1 MCSSI
6 WVSHIHRLHLL
17 YQSPKTTTHIGKIK
31 IGSIK
36 EIADGCGEETAKEAL
51 FPNHLL
57 ESPKNIRVEHG
68 YDAEV
73 KFYVENILF

>member
-1 MCSSI
+1 MYKS
-6 WVSHIHRLHLL
+6 L
-17 YQSPKTTTHIGKIK
+17 KTTTHFGKIK
-31 IGSIK
+31 IGCLK
-36 EIADGCGEETAKEAL
+36 DIADGCGEETAKEAL

-73 KFYVENILF
+73 KFNVEKILL